1 MKTKRVIY
9 SIFVKIPKEEHFKGS
24 HHKNDSQIR
33 AEKTISGFDKHYDR
47 LLENKRSYAKEIGV
61 PFKMFTYDKQ
71 YQDYQKMFKKD
82 YPEISEYNIVNFY
95 KIHLLYE
102 LAKKYDEILYLDFD
116 VVTLTKDNFFEEND
130 LSKGIYVLDNNKSV
144 NKMRVAIDKINH
156 GIRSPSAKYYNC
168 QAMLIHEGY
177 GPYNDVINTGIV
189 GASSDNLK
197 KLDYFGEFKQTL
209 NLMSK
214 LKKDGFDFFPPNIT
228 RMFGHDNE
236 TIFSYKIQKSGVNI
250 EWFNDVW
257 HYFYDKDPVF
267 GMYIPDRCK
276 FCHVVNKDFDYAWRK
291 YEKNN
296 L

>member
-1 MKTKRVIY
+1 
-9 SIFVKIPKEEHFKGS
+9 
-24 HHKNDSQIR
+24 
-33 AEKTISGFDKHYDR
+33 
-47 LLENKRSYAKEIGV
+47 
-61 PFKMFTYDKQ
+61 
-71 YQDYQKMFKKD
+71 
-82 YPEISEYNIVNFY
+82 
-95 KIHLLYE
+95 
-102 LAKKYDEILYLDFD
+102 
-116 VVTLTKDNFFEEND
+116 
-130 LSKGIYVLDNNKSV
+130 
-144 NKMRVAIDKINH
+144 
-156 GIRSPSAKYYNC
+156 
-168 QAMLIHEGY
+168 MLIHEGY